1 MFEWIGANIGTIII
15 VAVLAALVALII
27 VKLIVDGK
35 KGRSASCGCG
45 CGCGCEACALH
56 DKCHAKK

>member
-1 MFEWIGANIGTIII
+1 MFEWIGKNIGTIII

-27 VKLIVDGK
+27 VKLVGDRK
-35 KGRSASCGCG
+35 KGKSASCGCG
-45 CGCGCEACALH
+45 CDACALH

>member
-1 MFEWIGANIGTIII
+1 MFEWIGKNIGTIII

-27 VKLIVDGK
+27 VKLVGDRK
-35 KGRSASCGCG
+35 KGKSASCGCG
-45 CGCGCEACALH
+45 CDACALR